1 VKPLSR
7 NTLIAIG
14 VAIFIVGALIPLL
27 TLPLQHPSLSEK
39 TQEKPTLIEGPG
51 EQSTRVVLSAS
62 QLEGYRD
69 LVEKISAQA
78 KLAIYS
84 LQRGFTSMQV
94 PLVIL
99 ESQTYVLPLSARI
112 TPSSQPARPE
122 YSLTNVQVMGVD
134 EEDIVKTNGYVIAI
148 AREGDI
154 AIIDASEKRV
164 LSYINTTN
172 VKGLYLLDNNILV
185 VIRADLSLEATV
197 PEGVVKYPLVDI
209 LVYDLTQPSSPTLLH
224 RVNVTCKFGGS
235 RLIGKYLYVV
245 GYLESF
251 SYTENDTVIPL
262 IPLVNGR
269 LIPREYITETGNYTS
284 YIVILA
290 LDALSGEYT
299 VKAYTG
305 GRVEWIY
312 MVEDRLYVA
321 WSSDLTYYNAVLKV
335 LEYLESKGLLSSSK
349 REELKT
355 MLEQGALNRVLSEL
369 REVVKNLG
377 SFWVPIEG
385 VYVTDETFFL
395 VLNISDLAVSERGV
409 FKVPGVVLDQF
420 ALEELRSEYG
430 RFLVVATTVHTY
442 SLTIINACPIEALP
456 IVIITIENIT
466 TTTITAIPPS
476 TRQWCPEYVWL
487 DMWISYSS
495 NSVYV
500 VDDNLTVVS
509 KLEGL
514 AIDERVYAARLI
526 KSTLYLVTFRVIDPL
541 FAIDLTNPYS
551 PRVLGYLKIPGFS
564 EYLHPLTDNYLIG
577 VGLEDLRLKISLFNV
592 TDPTNMS
599 EVAKLLLG
607 YYTWSEVLVNHR
619 AFMIDYRHNIVVIPV
634 TVNWRGEVGGFIV
647 VGYSVENS
655 SLKIISV
662 VQLEKPM
669 RALYIGSDLYLVGYS
684 RVLVYRLPDLELVG
698 DISY

>member
-1 VKPLSR
+1 MSR

-14 VAIFIVGALIPLL
+14 VAIFIIGALIPLL
-27 TLPLQHPSLSEK
+27 TLPLQHPPLSEK

-94 PLVIL
+94 PLVIPLAIL
-99 ESQTYVLPLSARI
+99 ESQTDVLPLSARI

-209 LVYDLTQPSSPTLLH
+209 LVYDLTQPSSPTLIH
-224 RVNVTCKFGGS
+224 QVNVTCKFGGS

-269 LIPREYITETGNYTS
+269 LIPREYIIETGNYTS

-321 WSSDLTYYNAVLKV
+321 WSSDLIYYNAVLKV

-377 SFWVPIEG
+377 SFWVPIEK

-395 VLNISDLAVSERGV
+395 VLTISDLAVSERGV

-442 SLTIINACPIEALP
+442 SLIIINACPIEALP
-456 IVIITIENIT
+456 IVIIENNT
-466 TTTITAIPPS
+466 TTTITATPAS
-476 TRQWCPEYVWL
+476 TQQWCKVYVWL
-487 DMWISYSS
+487 DMWISSSS
-495 NSVYV
+495 NAVYV

-509 KLEGL
+509 KLEDL
-514 AIDERVYAARLI
+514 AIGERVYAARLI

-541 FAIDLTNPYS
+541 FAIDLTDPYS

-647 VGYSVENS
+647 VRYSVENS
-655 SLKIISV
+655 SLKIITI

>member
-1 VKPLSR
+1 MSR

-14 VAIFIVGALIPLL
+14 VAIFIIGALIPLL
-27 TLPLQHPSLSEK
+27 TLPLQHPPLSEK

-94 PLVIL
+94 PLVIPLAIL
-99 ESQTYVLPLSARI
+99 ESQTDVLPLSARI

-197 PEGVVKYPLVDI
+197 PEGVVKYPLIDI
-209 LVYDLTQPSSPTLLH
+209 LVYDLTQPSSPTLIH
-224 RVNVTCKFGGS
+224 QVNVTCKFGGS

-245 GYLESF
+245 GYSESF

-269 LIPREYITETGNYTS
+269 LIPREYIIETGNYTS

-321 WSSDLTYYNAVLKV
+321 WSSDLTYYNAVLMV
-335 LEYLESKGLLSSSK
+335 LEYLESKGLLSSS
-349 REELKT
+349 
-355 MLEQGALNRVLSEL
+355 
-369 REVVKNLG
+369 
-377 SFWVPIEG
+377 
-385 VYVTDETFFL
+385 
-395 VLNISDLAVSERGV
+395 
-409 FKVPGVVLDQF
+409 
-420 ALEELRSEYG
+420 
-430 RFLVVATTVHTY
+430 
-442 SLTIINACPIEALP
+442 
-456 IVIITIENIT
+456 
-466 TTTITAIPPS
+466 
-476 TRQWCPEYVWL
+476 
-487 DMWISYSS
+487 
-495 NSVYV
+495 
-500 VDDNLTVVS
+500 
-509 KLEGL
+509 
-514 AIDERVYAARLI
+514 
-526 KSTLYLVTFRVIDPL
+526 
-541 FAIDLTNPYS
+541 
-551 PRVLGYLKIPGFS
+551 
-564 EYLHPLTDNYLIG
+564 
-577 VGLEDLRLKISLFNV
+577 
-592 TDPTNMS
+592 
-599 EVAKLLLG
+599 
-607 YYTWSEVLVNHR
+607 
-619 AFMIDYRHNIVVIPV
+619 
-634 TVNWRGEVGGFIV
+634 
-647 VGYSVENS
+647 
-655 SLKIISV
+655 
-662 VQLEKPM
+662 
-669 RALYIGSDLYLVGYS
+669 
-684 RVLVYRLPDLELVG
+684 
-698 DISY
+698 